1 VKAPDAGRVQRWL
14 ADPHVVAVDA
24 PTVQRLRERL
34 AAGIDPPIV
43 DVEPHGTVVVRE
55 RPAPGMAPRRV
66 LELERGGVVLTVLRW
81 TDDGRLARAW
91 TRVADDSWVMIEPRA
106 TRDAPWGLSDRLW
119 HATHPSAADAVP
131 LTIFEALAYERI
143 DRIPVLAEPAR
154 LPPRGGS
161 AGLNLIAALAAD
173 AGRSPLTYR
182 GPYPTEQLFL
192 TLLESFRYH
201 TDDPDPLAAFMDGGL
216 EWSPAPHERVLPE
229 AGLVVHLRERV
240 ETVAWQG
247 RVYHRADWQGVERYA
262 ARRVRDVDGAVVCSL
277 WALGEVIED
286 HLRLDPEA
294 TTVEAIAPAA
304 CAASASPLP
313 PAVMA
318 GVACAA
324 AALAAAPL
332 APHMR
337 EVGDGCELVWAP
349 VERDLVA
356 VVDGTRLLVSHTL
369 RDALAGRLRAATTR
383 AGRLALGLAGIAEL
397 AHLFGDVLRVRAQAR
412 VSALAPDVQARVLA
426 EPEPATGGVD
436 EARRIADAIA
446 ALIADVGHE

>member
-1 VKAPDAGRVQRWL
+1 MKAPDAGRLHEWL
-14 ADPHVVAVDA
+14 ADPRVVDVD
-24 PTVQRLRERL
+24 PPLVTRLRERL
-34 AAGIDPPIV
+34 TAGTDTPIV
-43 DVEPHGTVVVRE
+43 HVEPHGTVVVRDPPRE
-55 RPAPGMAPRRV
+55 GAAPRRV
-66 LELERGGVVLTVLRW
+66 LELERGGAVLSALRW
-81 TDDGRLARAW
+81 ADDGRLARAW

-106 TRDAPWGLSDRLW
+106 TGDAPWGPSDRLW
-119 HATHPSAADAVP
+119 HAPHPSDAP
-131 LTIFEALAYERI
+131 TALTIVEALAYERI

-154 LPPRGGS
+154 LPPGAGG
-161 AGLNLIAALAAD
+161 AVLNLIAALAAD
-173 AGRSPLTYR
+173 AGRARLTYR

-201 TDDPDPLAAFMDGGL
+201 TDDADPLAAFMDGGL

-229 AGLVVHLRERV
+229 AGLIVHLRERV

-247 RVYHRADWQGVERYA
+247 RIYHRADWQGVERYA
-262 ARRVRDVDGAVVCSL
+262 ARRVRDVDGAVACSL

-294 TTVEAIAPAA
+294 TRIELVAPSAG
-304 CAASASPLP
+304 AASPSPLP

-318 GVACAA
+318 GVASAA
-324 AALAAAPL
+324 AALGAAPL
-332 APHMR
+332 APFVR
-337 EVGDGCELVWAP
+337 EVGAGCELVWAP

-356 VVDGTRLLVSHTL
+356 VVDGTRLFVSYAL
-369 RDALAGRLRAATTR
+369 RDALARRLRAATTR

-397 AHLFGDVLRVRAQAR
+397 AHLFGDVLRARAQAR

-426 EPEPATGGVD
+426 EPEPETGGVD

-446 ALIADVGHE
+446 ALIAGVGHD